1 MNKLKLLGI
10 LLFSGALLWSQVKP
24 QVKIVTNY
32 GSIVVELEP
41 TLAPKTVANFLRY
54 LQEGHFVGTTF
65 HRVVEG
71 FVIQGGGH
79 LEDLSEKPTHD
90 PIPNESERAFKGGPK
105 NTRGTIAMARETAPD
120 TANSQFYIN
129 TVDNTRLDFK
139 DASDT
144 GIGYCA
150 FGRVIEGMDTVD
162 RISKVRVEWK
172 KGMQNV
178 PEYPVRIR
186 QVEIVSGTK

>member
-10 LLFSGALLWSQVKP
+10 LLFSGALLWSQAKP

-54 LQEGHFVGTTF
+54 VQEGHFVGTTF

-90 PIPNESERAFKGGPK
+90 PIPNESERAFKGGLK

-129 TVDNTRLDFK
+129 TIDNTRLDFK

>member
-10 LLFSGALLWSQVKP
+10 LLFSGALLWSQAKP

-90 PIPNESERAFKGGPK
+90 PIPNESERAFKGGVK

>member
-10 LLFSGALLWSQVKP
+10 LLFSGALLWSQAKP

-41 TLAPKTVANFLRY
+41 TLAPKTVTNFLRY

-90 PIPNESERAFKGGPK
+90 PIPNESERAFKGGLK

-129 TVDNTRLDFK
+129 TIDNTRLDFK

>member
-10 LLFSGALLWSQVKP
+10 LLFSGALLWSQAKP
-24 QVKIVTNY
+24 QVKIVNNY

-90 PIPNESERAFKGGPK
+90 PIPNESERAFKGGLK

>member
-1 MNKLKLLGI
+1 MSKLKLLTTI
-10 LLFSGALLWSQVKP
+10 LFSAALLWSQSKP

-32 GSIVVELEP
+32 GSMIVELEP

-54 LQEGHFVGTTF
+54 VQEGHFVGTIF

-79 LEDLSEKPTHD
+79 LEDLTEKPTHD
-90 PIPNESERAFKGGPK
+90 PIINESGQSFKGGLK
-105 NTRGTIAMARETAPD
+105 NIRGTIAMARDASPD
-120 TANSQFYIN
+120 SANSQFYIN
-129 TVDNTRLDFK
+129 TADNTRLDYK
-139 DASDT
+139 DSSDE

-150 FGRVIEGMDTVD
+150 FGRVVGGMEIVD
-162 RISKVRVEWK
+162 RISKVRVEWRR
-172 KGMQNV
+172 GMQNV

-186 QVEIVSGTK
+186 QVEVVLGSK

>member
-10 LLFSGALLWSQVKP
+10 LLFSGALLWSQAKP

-54 LQEGHFVGTTF
+54 VQEGHFVGTTF

-90 PIPNESERAFKGGPK
+90 PIPNESERAFKGGLK

-139 DASDT
+139 DASDS

>member
-10 LLFSGALLWSQVKP
+10 LLFSGALLWSQTKP

-54 LQEGHFVGTTF
+54 VQEGHFVGTTF

-90 PIPNESERAFKGGPK
+90 PIPNESERAFKGGLK

-139 DASDT
+139 DASDS

>member
-1 MNKLKLLGI
+1 MWKLKVLVALI
-10 LLFSGALLWSQVKP
+10 FSGVFIWGQTKP

-32 GSIVVELEP
+32 GSITVELEP
-41 TLAPKTVANFLRY
+41 TLGPKTVANFLRY
-54 LQEGHFVGTTF
+54 VQEGHYVGTTF

-79 LEDLSEKPTHD
+79 LEDLSEKPTHE
-90 PIPNESERAFKGGPK
+90 PIPNESEQTFKGGLK

-129 TVDNTRLDFK
+129 TVDNARLDFK
-139 DASDT
+139 DRSEA

-150 FGRVIEGMDTVD
+150 FGRVVEGMDTVD
-162 RISKVRVEWK
+162 RISKVRVEWR

-186 QVEIVSGTK
+186 QVEIISGTK

>member
-10 LLFSGALLWSQVKP
+10 LLFSGALLWSQAKP

-54 LQEGHFVGTTF
+54 VQEGHFVGTTF

-90 PIPNESERAFKGGPK
+90 PIPNESERAFKGGLK

>member
-1 MNKLKLLGI
+1 MRKLKVLVALI
-10 LLFSGALLWSQVKP
+10 FSGVLILGQTKP
-24 QVKIVTNY
+24 QVRIVTNY
-32 GSIVVELEP
+32 GSITVELEP
-41 TLAPKTVANFLRY
+41 TLGPKTVANFLRY
-54 LQEGHFVGTTF
+54 VQEGHYVGTTF

-79 LEDLSEKPTHD
+79 LEDLSEKPTHE
-90 PIPNESERAFKGGPK
+90 PIPNESEQTFKGGLK

-129 TVDNTRLDFK
+129 TVDNARLDFK
-139 DASDT
+139 DRSEA

-150 FGRVIEGMDTVD
+150 FGRVVEGMDTVD
-162 RISKVRVEWK
+162 RISKVRVEWR

-186 QVEIVSGTK
+186 QVEIISGTK

>member
-10 LLFSGALLWSQVKP
+10 LLFSGALLWSQAKP

-90 PIPNESERAFKGGPK
+90 PIPNESERAFKGGLK

-150 FGRVIEGMDTVD
+150 FGRVSEGMDTVD

>member
-1 MNKLKLLGI
+1 MWKLKVLVALI
-10 LLFSGALLWSQVKP
+10 FSGVFIWGQTKP
-24 QVKIVTNY
+24 QVRIVTNY
-32 GSIVVELEP
+32 GSITVELEP
-41 TLAPKTVANFLRY
+41 TLGPKTVANFLRY
-54 LQEGHFVGTTF
+54 VQEGHYVGTTF

-79 LEDLSEKPTHD
+79 LEDLSEKPTHE
-90 PIPNESERAFKGGPK
+90 PIPNESEQTFKGGLK

-129 TVDNTRLDFK
+129 TVDNARLDFK
-139 DASDT
+139 DRSEA

-162 RISKVRVEWK
+162 RISKVRVEWR

-186 QVEIVSGTK
+186 QVEIISGTK

>member
-10 LLFSGALLWSQVKP
+10 LLFSGALLWSQAKP

-90 PIPNESERAFKGGPK
+90 PIPNESERAFKGGLK
-105 NTRGTIAMARETAPD
+105 NIRGTIAMARETAPD

>member
-10 LLFSGALLWSQVKP
+10 LLFSGALLWSQAKP

-90 PIPNESERAFKGGPK
+90 PIPNESERAFKGGLK

-129 TVDNTRLDFK
+129 TIDNTRLDFK

>member
-1 MNKLKLLGI
+1 MSKLRLLGI
-10 LLFSGALLWSQVKP
+10 LFLSNVLLWGQSKP

-32 GSIVVELEP
+32 GSIIVELESS
-41 TLAPKTVANFLRY
+41 LAPKTVANFLRY
-54 LQEGHFVGTTF
+54 VEEGHFVGTTF

-79 LEDLSEKPTHD
+79 LEDLTEKPTHD
-90 PIPNESERAFKGGPK
+90 PIPNESERAYKGGLK

-139 DASDT
+139 DASET

-162 RISKVRVEWK
+162 RISKVRVEWR
-172 KGMQNV
+172 KGPV
-178 PEYPVRIR
+178 YPVRIR
-186 QVEIVSGTK
+186 QVEIIPGTQ

>member
-10 LLFSGALLWSQVKP
+10 LLFSGALLWSQAKP

-32 GSIVVELEP
+32 GSMVVELEP

-90 PIPNESERAFKGGPK
+90 PIPNESERAFKGGLK

>member
-1 MNKLKLLGI
+1 MWKLKVLAALI
-10 LLFSGALLWSQVKP
+10 FSGVLILGQTKP
-24 QVKIVTNY
+24 QVRIVTNY
-32 GSIVVELEP
+32 GSITVELEP
-41 TLAPKTVANFLRY
+41 TLGPKTVANFLRY
-54 LQEGHFVGTTF
+54 VQEGHYVGTTF

-79 LEDLSEKPTHD
+79 LEDLSEKPTHE
-90 PIPNESERAFKGGPK
+90 PILNESEQTFKGGLK

-129 TVDNTRLDFK
+129 TVDNARLDFK
-139 DASDT
+139 DRSEA

-162 RISKVRVEWK
+162 RISKVRVEWR

-186 QVEIVSGTK
+186 QVEIISGTK

>member
-10 LLFSGALLWSQVKP
+10 LLFSGVLLWSQAKP

-90 PIPNESERAFKGGPK
+90 PIPNESERAFKGGLK

>member
-90 PIPNESERAFKGGPK
+90 PIPNESERAFKGGLK

>member
-10 LLFSGALLWSQVKP
+10 LLFSGALLWSQAKP

-90 PIPNESERAFKGGPK
+90 PIPNESERAFKGGLK

>member
-1 MNKLKLLGI
+1 
-10 LLFSGALLWSQVKP
+10 
-24 QVKIVTNY
+24 
-32 GSIVVELEP
+32 
-41 TLAPKTVANFLRY
+41 
-54 LQEGHFVGTTF
+54 
-65 HRVVEG
+65 
-71 FVIQGGGH
+71 
-79 LEDLSEKPTHD
+79 
-90 PIPNESERAFKGGPK
+90 
-105 NTRGTIAMARETAPD
+105 MARETAPD

>member
-10 LLFSGALLWSQVKP
+10 LLFSGTLLWNQAKP

-54 LQEGHFVGTTF
+54 VQEGHFVGTTF

-90 PIPNESERAFKGGPK
+90 PIPNESERAFKGGLK

-129 TVDNTRLDFK
+129 TIDNTRLDFK

>member
-10 LLFSGALLWSQVKP
+10 LLFSGALLWSQAKP

-54 LQEGHFVGTTF
+54 LQEEHFVGTTF

-90 PIPNESERAFKGGPK
+90 PIPNESERAFKGGLK

>member
-1 MNKLKLLGI
+1 MRKLKVLVALI
-10 LLFSGALLWSQVKP
+10 FSGVLILGQTKP
-24 QVKIVTNY
+24 QVRIVTNY
-32 GSIVVELEP
+32 GSITVELEP
-41 TLAPKTVANFLRY
+41 TLGPKTVANFLRY
-54 LQEGHFVGTTF
+54 VQEGRYVGTTF

-79 LEDLSEKPTHD
+79 LEDLSEKPTHE
-90 PIPNESERAFKGGPK
+90 PIPNESEQTFKGGLK

-129 TVDNTRLDFK
+129 TVDNARLDFK
-139 DASDT
+139 DRSEA

-150 FGRVIEGMDTVD
+150 FGRVVEGMDTVD
-162 RISKVRVEWK
+162 RISKVRVEWR

-186 QVEIVSGTK
+186 QVEIISGTK

>member
-10 LLFSGALLWSQVKP
+10 LLFSGALLWSQAKP

-90 PIPNESERAFKGGPK
+90 PIPNESERAFKGGLK

-178 PEYPVRIR
+178 PEYPVCIR

>member
-10 LLFSGALLWSQVKP
+10 LLFSGALLWSQAKP

-54 LQEGHFVGTTF
+54 VQEGHFVGTTF
-65 HRVVEG
+65 HRVVDG

-90 PIPNESERAFKGGPK
+90 PIPNESERAFKGGLK

-129 TVDNTRLDFK
+129 TIDNTRLDFK

>member
-10 LLFSGALLWSQVKP
+10 LLFSGALLWSQAKP

-90 PIPNESERAFKGGPK
+90 PIPNESERAFKGGLK

-129 TVDNTRLDFK
+129 TVDNTRLDVK

>member
-10 LLFSGALLWSQVKP
+10 LLFSGALLWSQAKP

-71 FVIQGGGH
+71 CVIQGGGH

-90 PIPNESERAFKGGPK
+90 PIPNESERAFKGGLK

>member
-10 LLFSGALLWSQVKP
+10 LLFSGALLWSQAKP

-90 PIPNESERAFKGGPK
+90 PIPNESERAFKGGLK

-120 TANSQFYIN
+120 TATSQFYIN

>member
-1 MNKLKLLGI
+1 MSKLRLLGI
-10 LLFSGALLWSQVKP
+10 LFLSNVLLWGQSKP

-32 GSIVVELEP
+32 GSIIVELESS
-41 TLAPKTVANFLRY
+41 LAPKTVANFLRY
-54 LQEGHFVGTTF
+54 VEEGHFVGTTF

-79 LEDLSEKPTHD
+79 LEDLTEKPTHD
-90 PIPNESERAFKGGPK
+90 PIPNESERAYKGGLK

-139 DASDT
+139 DASET

-150 FGRVIEGMDTVD
+150 FGRVIEGMDTVE
-162 RISKVRVEWK
+162 RISKVRVEWR

-178 PEYPVRIR
+178 PVYPVRIR
-186 QVEIVSGTK
+186 QVEIISGTQ